1 MDKIY
6 ALFSDERSGI
16 VAITV
21 VLFTIVTK
29 LLMTPL
35 TIKQQKFSKLSSLMN
50 PELQA
55 IQKKYGSIE
64 AWGKV
69 TDGIDSEPDVEA
81 VIFGFTEMLNEGIE
95 IDNDEN
101 GTDLK
106 PLTAKQVGRIITEV
120 GMNNALEKLQKTVV
134 DSTQSAEKNA

>member
-1 MDKIY
+1 MKD
-6 ALFSDERSGI
+6 
-16 VAITV
+16 VNV
-21 VLFTIVTK
+21 
-29 LLMTPL
+29 
-35 TIKQQKFSKLSSLMN
+35 
-50 PELQA
+50 ELQYKGKA
-55 IQKKYGSIE
+55 YKLAFNLNVMQEIQKRYGSIQ
-64 AWGKV
+64 AWGEI
-69 TDGIDSEPDVEA
+69 TDGQNGEPDVEA

>member
-1 MDKIY
+1 MNEINGEIRYKDRTY
-6 ALFSDERSGI
+6 
-16 VAITV
+16 
-21 VLFTIVTK
+21 K
-29 LLMTPL
+29 LAFNLNVM
-35 TIKQQKFSKLSSLMN
+35 
-50 PELQA
+50 QA

-106 PLTAKQVGRIITEV
+106 PLTPKQVGRMITEV
-120 GMNNALEKLQKTVV
+120 GMNNALNKLQKTVV
-134 DSTQSAEKNA
+134 DSTQSVEKNA